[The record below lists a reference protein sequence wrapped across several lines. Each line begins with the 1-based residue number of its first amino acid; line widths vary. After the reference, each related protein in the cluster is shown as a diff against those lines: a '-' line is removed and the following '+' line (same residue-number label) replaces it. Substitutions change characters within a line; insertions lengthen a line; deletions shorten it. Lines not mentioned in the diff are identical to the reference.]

1 MAYETLSTEEL
12 RKELLRRTSDM
23 ESWTNDIN
31 LAKARDDVMDELEK
45 GAAANAKASDEISSL
60 KKKKLF
66 KLLANIFGLFAFI
79 AFIVFLT
86 RVFDINSL
94 PNDLKSNP
102 DINRPTAL
110 VSAALTAILSIL
122 YVIFNNLNNKG
133 YKIIY
138 TSSLV
143 ESEDHQKR
151 SEMLYWYLMLMNE
164 TDSKMLYK
172 KVYTDTFAVVNELCK
187 DPKMKKKVEDIKKKL
202 GIDFSYVNEKLK
214 AAEERLKEDGIDP
227 EDIK

>member
-31 LAKARDDVMDELEK
+31 LAKAREDVMDELKK
-45 GAAANAKASDEISSL
+45 GAAANAKASDEINSSL
-60 KKKKLF
+60 KKKKIF
-66 KLLANIFGLFAFI
+66 KLLANVSGLLAFI
-79 AFIVFLT
+79 AYIVFLT
-86 RVFDINSL
+86 QVFDFNSL
-94 PNDLKSNP
+94 PNDLRSNAN
-102 DINRPTAL
+102 INMPEVF
-110 VSAALTAILSIL
+110 VSVVLMAFYGIL
-122 YVIFNNLNNKG
+122 YILFNNKV
-133 YKIIY
+133 YKIIH
-138 TSSLV
+138 TPNLV
-143 ESEDHQKR
+143 DSEDHQKR

-164 TDSKMLYK
+164 TDSKMLYR

-214 AAEERLKEDGIDP
+214 AAEERLKEDGINP
-227 EDIK
+227 EDVK

>member
-1 MAYETLSTEEL
+1 MAYETLSTWEL

-31 LAKARDDVMDELEK
+31 LAKAREDVMDELKK
-45 GAAANAKASDEISSL
+45 GAAANAKASDEINLSL
-60 KKKKLF
+60 KKKKIF
-66 KLLANIFGLFAFI
+66 KLLANVSGLLAFI
-79 AFIVFLT
+79 AYIVFLT
-86 RVFDINSL
+86 QVFDFNSL
-94 PNDLKSNP
+94 PNSLRSNA
-102 DINRPTAL
+102 NMTEVF
-110 VSAALTAILSIL
+110 VSVVLMAFYGIL
-122 YVIFNNLNNKG
+122 YILFNKV
-133 YKIIY
+133 YKIIH
-138 TSSLV
+138 TPNLV
-143 ESEDHQKR
+143 DSEDHQKR

-164 TDSKMLYK
+164 TDSKMLYR

-214 AAEERLKEDGIDP
+214 AAEERLKEDGINP